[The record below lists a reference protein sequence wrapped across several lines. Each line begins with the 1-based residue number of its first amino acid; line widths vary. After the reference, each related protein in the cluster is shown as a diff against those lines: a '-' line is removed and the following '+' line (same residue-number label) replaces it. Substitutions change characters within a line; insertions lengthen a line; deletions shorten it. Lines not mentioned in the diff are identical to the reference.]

1 MTAIQTKLTNKNC
14 LVIINR
20 HSSYLS
26 FESFFESEDGRVD
39 GVFELH
45 VVVEPFLQ
53 KRFPVHVVLPHRGRL
68 PSEVGAGGI
77 ALEQSVKRKNRKVN
91 KNYVFL
97 LTFIIGKT

>member
-1 MTAIQTKLTNKNC
+1 
-14 LVIINR
+14 
-20 HSSYLS
+20 
-26 FESFFESEDGRVD
+26 VD

-77 ALEQSVKRKNRKVN
+77 ALEQSEKRKKLESL
-91 KNYVFL
+91 KIMVFS
-97 LTFIIGKT
+97 